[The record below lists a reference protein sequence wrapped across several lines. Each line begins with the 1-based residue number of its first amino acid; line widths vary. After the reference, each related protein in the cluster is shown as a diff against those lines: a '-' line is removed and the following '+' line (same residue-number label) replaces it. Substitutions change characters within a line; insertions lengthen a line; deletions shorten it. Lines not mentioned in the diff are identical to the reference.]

1 MDDILI
7 LYYDTND
14 SDDLVFNTIQQL
26 RKELPNKTVIAL
38 PKDYDV
44 LLDASFDQ
52 LVNIKQIIDTAI
64 ELKAKELEMLESNLP
79 KM

>member
-14 SDDLVFNTIQQL
+14 SRECVYNNVQLL
-26 RKELPNKTVIAL
+26 RKEFSDKTILAL
-38 PKDYDV
+38 PKNYDI

-52 LVNIKQIIDTAI
+52 LISIKQILDTAI
-64 ELKAKELEMLESNLP
+64 EIKAKELEMLESDLP

>member
-1 MDDILI
+1 MDNILI
-7 LYYDTND
+7 LYYDSND
-14 SDDLVFNTIQQL
+14 SQKCIFNNVQQL
-26 RKELPNKTVIAL
+26 RKELPNKTIIAL

-52 LVNIKQIIDTAI
+52 LVNIKQVIDTAI
-64 ELKAKELEMLESNLP
+64 ELKAKELEMLESDLP